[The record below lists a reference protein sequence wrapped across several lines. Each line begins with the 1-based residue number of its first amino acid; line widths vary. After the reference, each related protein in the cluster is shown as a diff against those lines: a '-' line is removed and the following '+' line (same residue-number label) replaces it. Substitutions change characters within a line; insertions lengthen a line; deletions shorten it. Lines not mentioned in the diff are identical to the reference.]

1 MLMIYA
7 LIVFLLL
14 VFMGVPIYFSF
25 GLTATFACIVG
36 GLPLQIIA
44 QRLMI
49 GMDSFVLLA
58 VPGFILAGEIMCE
71 GGISKRIVD
80 FSNAVVG
87 HLKGGLTM
95 VTVLTSMIIGGIA
108 GSAVAETAATASI
121 LVPSLE
127 KEEYPKEF
135 SAALVGTAG
144 PVGNIIPPSIPMVVY
159 SMVSGLSLLD
169 LFLAGYFPGMIIGF
183 ALMGYCYLVCKKRD
197 YGRATTRFSPRSLF
211 IAFKRSV
218 LALLIPIVVV
228 GGIVTGVFTPTE
240 SAMIAVVY
248 SLIVTIHIY
257 REMNWASLPRLL
269 LTTAKASAKLVMI
282 MGAGSVFSY
291 ISINEGVPELFKS
304 FMLGVSSNKYV
315 ILLILNLIFIF
326 AGCLIDILVA
336 TIIFVPVL
344 IPLQQALGLDPL
356 HIAMIF
362 IINLSI
368 GLLTPPVGYSLY
380 VSSAISG
387 VSVEKV
393 SRYALPFVA
402 IMFGILGLM
411 TIFPQLTIFFPRL
424 FH

>member
-1 MLMIYA
+1 MLMVYA
-7 LIVFLLL
+7 LIVFLLCVAL
-14 VFMGVPIYFSF
+14 GVPIYFSF

-44 QRLMI
+44 QRLVI

-58 VPGFILAGEIMCE
+58 VPGFILAGEIMCQ

-87 HLKGGLTM
+87 HLKGGLSM

-127 KEEYPKEF
+127 KEKYPKEF

-169 LFLAGYFPGMIIGF
+169 LFLAGYFPGLIIGLS
-183 ALMGYCYLVCKKRD
+183 LMGYCYLVCKKRG
-197 YGRATTRFSPRSLF
+197 YGGSTIHFSGGNLLK
-211 IAFKRSV
+211 AFKRSI
-218 LALLIPIVVV
+218 LAILIPVVVV

-257 REMNWASLPRLL
+257 REMTWRSVPGIL

-291 ISINEGVPELFKS
+291 ISINEGIPELFKE
-304 FMLGVSSNKYV
+304 FMFGISSNKYV
-315 ILLILNLIFIF
+315 VLFFLNLIFLL

-356 HIAMIF
+356 HIAMVF

-387 VSVEKV
+387 VPVETV
-393 SRYALPFVA
+393 ARYAVPFVV

-411 TIFPQLTIFFPRL
+411 TIFPQLTVFVPRL

>member
-7 LIVFLLL
+7 LIIFLLL
-14 VFMGVPIYFSF
+14 VFTGVPIYFSF
-25 GLTATFACIVG
+25 GLTATFACILG

-71 GGISKRIVD
+71 GGISRRIVD

-127 KEEYPKEF
+127 KEKYPKEF

-144 PVGNIIPPSIPMVVY
+144 PVGNIIPPSIPMVIY

-183 ALMGYCYLVCKKRD
+183 SLMSYCYLVCKRRG
-197 YGRATTRFSPRSLF
+197 YGRETTRFSLNNLF
-211 IAFKRSV
+211 VSFKRSI
-218 LALLIPIVVV
+218 LALLIPVVIV

-240 SAMIAVVY
+240 SAMIAVIY

-257 REMNWASLPRLL
+257 REMNWASMPRIL
-269 LTTAKASAKLVMI
+269 LTAAKASAKLVMI

-315 ILLILNLIFIF
+315 ILLILNLIFIL

-344 IPLQQALGLDPL
+344 IPLQQALGFDPL

-387 VSVEKV
+387 VPVEKV
-393 SRYALPFVA
+393 ARYAIPFVL

-411 TIFPQLTIFFPRL
+411 TIFPQLTIYFPSL

>member
-1 MLMIYA
+1 
-7 LIVFLLL
+7 
-14 VFMGVPIYFSF
+14 
-25 GLTATFACIVG
+25 
-36 GLPLQIIA
+36 
-44 QRLMI
+44 
-49 GMDSFVLLA
+49 
-58 VPGFILAGEIMCE
+58 
-71 GGISKRIVD
+71 
-80 FSNAVVG
+80 
-87 HLKGGLTM
+87 
-95 VTVLTSMIIGGIA
+95 MIIGGIA

-127 KEEYPKEF
+127 KEKYPKEF

-183 ALMGYCYLVCKKRD
+183 SLMGYCYLVCKKRG
-197 YGRATTRFSPRSLF
+197 YGRETIRFSWKNLF
-211 IAFKRSV
+211 IAFNRSI
-218 LALLIPIVVV
+218 LAILIPVVVV

-248 SLIVTIHIY
+248 SVIVTIHVY
-257 REMNWASLPRLL
+257 KEMNWAGLPRIL

-291 ISINEGVPELFKS
+291 ISINEGVPELFKN

-315 ILLILNLIFIF
+315 ILVILNLIFIF

-344 IPLQQALGLDPL
+344 IPLQEALGLDPL

-402 IMFGILGLM
+402 IMFGILGFM
-411 TIFPQLTIFFPRL
+411 TFFPQLTIYFPKL

>member
-14 VFMGVPIYFSF
+14 ISMGVPIYFSF
-25 GLTATFACIVG
+25 GLTATFACIIG
-36 GLPLQIIA
+36 GLPLAIIA

-58 VPGFILAGEIMCE
+58 VPGFILAGEIMCQ

-80 FSNAVVG
+80 FSNALIG

-95 VTVLTSMIIGGIA
+95 VAVMTSMIIGGIA

-127 KEEYPKEF
+127 KEKYPRDF

-159 SMVSGLSLLD
+159 SMVSGLSLLE
-169 LFLAGYFPGMIIGF
+169 LFLAGYFPGMIIGVS
-183 ALMGYCYLVCKKRD
+183 LMGYCYLVCRKRG
-197 YGRATTRFSPRSLF
+197 YGRETTPFSFRNLVQ
-211 IAFKRSV
+211 AFNKSI
-218 LALLIPIVVV
+218 LAILIPVVVV

-240 SAMIAVVY
+240 SAMIAVMY
-248 SLIVTIHIY
+248 SLIVAIHIY
-257 REMNWASLPRLL
+257 KEMTWASMPGIL

-291 ISINEGVPELFKS
+291 ISVNEGIPELFKN
-304 FMLGVSSNKYV
+304 FMLGISDNKYV
-315 ILLILNLIFIF
+315 ILFILNLIFIF
-326 AGCLIDILVA
+326 AGFLIDILVA

-344 IPLQQALGLDPL
+344 IPLQQALGIDPL

-387 VSVEKV
+387 VPVEKV
-393 SRYALPFVA
+393 SRHAIPFVA
-402 IMFGILGLM
+402 IMFAILALM
-411 TIFPQLTIFFPRL
+411 TIFPQLTIYFPRL
-424 FH
+424 FR

>member
-25 GLTATFACIVG
+25 GLTATFACILG
-36 GLPLQIIA
+36 RLPLEVVA

-58 VPGFILAGEIMCE
+58 VPGFILAGEIMVQ

-121 LVPSLE
+121 MVPSLVKE
-127 KEEYPKEF
+127 KYPKEF
-135 SAALVGTAG
+135 AAALVGTAG

-159 SMVSGLSLLD
+159 SLVSGLSLLD
-169 LFLAGYFPGMIIGF
+169 LFLAGYLPGVIIGF
-183 ALMGYCYLVCKKRD
+183 SLMSYCYLVCKKRG
-197 YGRATTRFSPRSLF
+197 YGRATTRFSVGNLL
-211 IAFKRSV
+211 IAFKRSI
-218 LALLIPIVVV
+218 LALLIPVVIV

-248 SLIVTIHIY
+248 SLIITIHIY
-257 REMNWASLPRLL
+257 KEMNWAGIPRIL

-291 ISINEGVPELFKS
+291 ISINEGIPELFKN
-304 FMLGVSSNKYV
+304 FMIGVSSNKYV
-315 ILLILNLIFIF
+315 ILLILNVIFIF

-380 VSSAISG
+380 VASAISG

-393 SRYALPFVA
+393 ARYAVPFVL

-411 TIFPQLTIFFPRL
+411 TIFPQLTVAVPRL

>member
-1 MLMIYA
+1 MVYA

-14 VFMGVPIYFSF
+14 ISMGVPIYFSF
-25 GLTATFACIVG
+25 GLTATFACIIG
-36 GLPLQIIA
+36 GLPLEIIA

-58 VPGFILAGEIMCE
+58 VPGFILAGEIMCQ

-80 FSNAVVG
+80 FSNAVIG

-95 VTVLTSMIIGGIA
+95 VTVMTSMIIGGIA

-127 KEEYPKEF
+127 KEKYPRDF

-159 SMVSGLSLLD
+159 SMVSGLSLLE

-183 ALMGYCYLVCKKRD
+183 SLMGYCYLVCRKRG
-197 YGRATTRFSPRSLF
+197 YGRATTRFSIRNLVG
-211 IAFKRSV
+211 AFNKSI
-218 LALLIPIVVV
+218 LAILIPVVVV

-240 SAMIAVVY
+240 SAMIAVIY

-257 REMNWASLPRLL
+257 KEMTWANMPSIL

-291 ISINEGVPELFKS
+291 ISISEGIPDLFKN
-304 FMLGVSSNKYV
+304 FMLGVSDNKYI
-315 ILLILNLIFIF
+315 ILFILNLIFLF
-326 AGCLIDILVA
+326 AGFLIDILVA

-344 IPLQQALGLDPL
+344 IPLQQALGIDPL
-356 HIAMIF
+356 HMAMIF

-393 SRYALPFVA
+393 SRHAIPFVA
-402 IMFGILGLM
+402 IMFAILALM
-411 TIFPQLTIFFPRL
+411 TIFPQLTIYFPRL
-424 FH
+424 FR

>member
-1 MLMIYA
+1 MLMIYS
-7 LIVFLLL
+7 LILFLLMIL
-14 VFMGVPIYFSF
+14 IGVPIFYSF
-25 GLTATFACIVG
+25 GLTAAFACIIG
-36 GLPLQIIA
+36 GLPLEIIA

-80 FSNAVVG
+80 FANALVG

-95 VTVLTSMIIGGIA
+95 VTVMTSMIIGGIA

-127 KEEYPKEF
+127 KEKYPKEF

-159 SMVSGLSLLD
+159 SMISGLSLLD
-169 LFLAGYFPGMIIGF
+169 LFLAGYFPGMIIGLS
-183 ALMGYCYLVCKKRD
+183 LMGYCYLVCKRKG
-197 YGRATTRFSPRSLF
+197 YGRETIRFSWRTLFVAFNRS
-211 IAFKRSV
+211 I
-218 LALLIPIVVV
+218 LAILIPFIVV

-257 REMNWASLPRLL
+257 KELTWVKLPAIL
-269 LTTAKASAKLVMI
+269 LTTAKASAKLVII

-304 FMLGVSSNKYV
+304 FMLSVSSNKYI
-315 ILLILNLIFIF
+315 ILIILNFIFIF
-326 AGCLIDILVA
+326 AGFLIDILVA

-356 HIAMIF
+356 HVAMIF

-368 GLLTPPVGYSLY
+368 GLLTPPIGYSLF

-387 VSVEKV
+387 VPVEKV
-393 SRYALPFVA
+393 SRHAIPFVA

-411 TIFPQLTIFFPRL
+411 TFIPELTIYFPRL

>member
-1 MLMIYA
+1 MLMVYA
-7 LIVFLLL
+7 LIVFLLCVAL
-14 VFMGVPIYFSF
+14 GVPIYFSF

-44 QRLMI
+44 QRLVI

-58 VPGFILAGEIMCE
+58 VPGFILAGEIMCQ

-87 HLKGGLTM
+87 HLKGGLSM

-127 KEEYPKEF
+127 KEKYPKEF

-169 LFLAGYFPGMIIGF
+169 LFLAGYFPGLIIGLS
-183 ALMGYCYLVCKKRD
+183 LMGYCYLVCKKRG
-197 YGRATTRFSPRSLF
+197 YGGSTIHFSGGNLLK
-211 IAFKRSV
+211 AFKRSI
-218 LALLIPIVVV
+218 LAILIPVVVV

-257 REMNWASLPRLL
+257 REMTWRSVPGIL

-291 ISINEGVPELFKS
+291 ISINEGIPELFKE
-304 FMLGVSSNKYV
+304 FMFGISSNKYV
-315 ILLILNLIFIF
+315 VLLVLNIIFLF
-326 AGCLIDILVA
+326 AGFLIDILVA
-336 TIIFVPVL
+336 TVIFVPVL
-344 IPLQQALGLDPL
+344 IPLQQAMGLDPL

-387 VSVEKV
+387 VPVETV
-393 SRYALPFVA
+393 ARYAVPFVA

-411 TIFPQLTIFFPRL
+411 TIFPQLTVFVPRL

>member
-1 MLMIYA
+1 MLMLLA
-7 LIVFLLL
+7 LLIFLLCL
-14 VFMGVPIYFSF
+14 SIGVPVYFSF
-25 GLTATFACIVG
+25 GITATALCVIG
-36 GLPLQIIA
+36 DLPVHIIA

-58 VPGFILAGEIMCE
+58 VPGFILAGEIMCQ

-80 FSNAVVG
+80 FSNSLVG
-87 HLKGGLTM
+87 YLKGGLTM

-127 KEEYPKEF
+127 KENYPKEF

-144 PVGNIIPPSIPMVVY
+144 PVGNVIPPSIPMVVY

-169 LFLAGYFPGMIIGF
+169 LFLAGYLPGMMIGLS
-183 ALMGYCYLVCKKRD
+183 LMGYCYLICRRKG
-197 YGRATTRFSPRSLF
+197 YGKEVTRFSWSNLWT
-211 IAFKRSV
+211 AFRGSI
-218 LALLIPIVVV
+218 LAILIPVVIV
-228 GGIVTGVFTPTE
+228 GGIVSGIFTPTE
-240 SAMIAVVY
+240 SAIISVFY
-248 SLIVTIHIY
+248 SLLVTIY
-257 REMNWASLPRLL
+257 VYKEMRWAGMPKILL
-269 LTTAKASAKLVMI
+269 DSAKAAGKLVMI

-291 ISINEGVPELFKS
+291 ISINEGLPEIFKA
-304 FMLGVSSNKYV
+304 FITGISSNKYV
-315 ILLILNLIFIF
+315 ILMVLNLIFIV

-336 TIIFVPVL
+336 TIIFVPVM

-356 HIAMIF
+356 HVAMMF

-368 GLLTPPVGYSLY
+368 GLLTPPVGYSLF

-387 VSVEKV
+387 VPLEKV
-393 SRYALPFVA
+393 SRNAIPFVL
-402 IMFGILGLM
+402 IMFVILGLI
-411 TIFPQLTIFFPRL
+411 TFFPPLTVFVPKL